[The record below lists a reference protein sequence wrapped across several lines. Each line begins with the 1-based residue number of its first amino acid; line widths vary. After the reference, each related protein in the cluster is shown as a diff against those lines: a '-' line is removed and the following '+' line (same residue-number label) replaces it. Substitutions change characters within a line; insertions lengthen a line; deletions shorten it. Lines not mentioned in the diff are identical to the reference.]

1 MCRLLRLLF
10 CLCLG
15 VSSTPALASAND
27 PEPGLCRSVAFRTLN
42 DLCEAVMRLFP
53 IRESQKPVAR
63 EPEIVRPLDL
73 TLPPLLGQ
81 GEDAPLDSHQP
92 LLPPLFGSQPQ
103 PGTMSLGGRLITNE
117 QDDAPFEFDLSNMI
131 DRVEGAELRI
141 EIRQ

>member
-15 VSSTPALASAND
+15 LSGAPALASPGD
-27 PEPGLCRSVAFRTLN
+27 SEPDLCRNVAFRTLN
-42 DLCEAVMRLFP
+42 HLCEAVMRLFP
-53 IRESQKPVAR
+53 IQKSQKPVAR

-73 TLPPLLGQ
+73 TLPPLLRQ
-81 GEDAPLDSHQP
+81 DDAAPLDPHKP
-92 LLPPLFGSQPQ
+92 LLPPLFGAQPQ

-131 DRVEGAELRI
+131 DRIEGAELRI
-141 EIRQ
+141 QIRQ